1 MTAYRFTP
9 NEKGVEVSNGDGR
22 LYQVYVKDGVPTF
35 CTCPSFKFQH
45 GEAKD
50 RVPCKHML
58 SVYALIGGRE
68 EAKEQAK
75 QAGEETI
82 TTVVD
87 GVEYTISG
95 SPGALDLVR
104 QMFEAK

>member
-1 MTAYRFTP
+1 MTAYRFIP
-9 NEKGVEVSNGDGR
+9 NEKGVEVSNGDGKK
-22 LYQVYVKDGVPTF
+22 YQVYVKDGVPTF

-45 GEAKD
+45 GEAKE

-58 SVYALIGGRE
+58 SVFALLGGRE
-68 EAKEQAK
+68 QAITR
-75 QAGEETI
+75 QASEETV

-95 SPGALDLVR
+95 SPEALDLVR